1 MLRRLTLTSVSLFGW
16 SLCSPRS
23 SHQGN
28 VSGFGTERGDVM
40 YASVNGGGG
49 GGCNR
54 MLPPAGAPHTLLRRL
69 SKVPIVS
76 FSCWSLSTFKK

>member
-49 GGCNR
+49 CHR
-54 MLPPAGAPHTLLRRL
+54 MLRRL